1 MYRRTTYNVRS
12 PDHRRRIA
20 LQCVDLLLGV
30 PGVTLARRKN
40 VADRILALCSP
51 EGRLKEISED
61 RLLDI
66 AYKILQV
73 NRAYLCRGRKG
84 THLEH
89 RDHRPYFKR
98 HLKILRALLAE
109 AQQ

>member
-1 MYRRTTYNVRS
+1 MYRRTVYKVIS
-12 PDHRRRIA
+12 PDSRMRIA
-20 LQCVDLLLGV
+20 LQCVDLLL
-30 PGVTLARRKN
+30 PGVTLAQRKK
-40 VADRILALCSP
+40 VASRILAICSP
-51 EGRLKEISED
+51 EGQLKEISED
-61 RLLDI
+61 RLLDV

-73 NRAYLCRGRKG
+73 DRTYLCRDRKS

>member
-12 PDHRRRIA
+12 PESRRRIA
-20 LQCVDLLLGV
+20 LQCVDLLL
-30 PGVTLARRKN
+30 PRVTLARRKK
-40 VADRILALCSP
+40 VADHILALCQKGQP
-51 EGRLKEISED
+51 KEISED
-61 RLLDI
+61 RLLDV

-84 THLEH
+84 KHREH
-89 RDHRPYFKR
+89 KDHRAYFRR
-98 HLKILRALLAE
+98 HLKILRALIAE